1 MIFDF
6 DQSFVEMVT
15 LLVTGDPRSGS
26 GRIEIIKE
34 NFKTEV
40 CNQMQ
45 DYPLGVV
52 SAAGSHWKDG
62 KLSICGGNSGFST
75 YTNECYTLDNGEWKP
90 TSQNLQIGRRRHGA
104 SNIGN
109 NIWITGGYNS
119 NGQRLSSTE
128 IMHPDGKITP
138 GPDLPQGRDS
148 PCQIS
153 YGQTTFIIGKC
164 IAVEKK
170 F

>member
-1 MIFDF
+1 
-6 DQSFVEMVT
+6 MVT
-15 LLVTGDPRSGS
+15 LLVTGFPASGS

-45 DYPLGVV
+45 DYPLEV
-52 SAAGSHWKDG
+52 SKAAGTHWKDG
-62 KLSICGGNSGFST
+62 KLSICGGWPSLT
-75 YTNECYTLDNGEWKP
+75 TECYTLDNGEWKP
-90 TSQNLQIGRRRHGA
+90 TSQNLQIGRSEHAA

-109 NIWITGGYNS
+109 NIWITGGVG

-138 GPDLPQGRDS
+138 GPDLPEARYGH
-148 PCQIS
+148 CQIS
-153 YGQTTFIIGKC
+153 HGQTTLIIGKY
-164 IAVEKK
+164 I

>member
-1 MIFDF
+1 
-6 DQSFVEMVT
+6 MVT
-15 LLVTGDPRSGS
+15 LLVTGLPTSGS

-45 DYPLGVV
+45 DYPLEVYE
-52 SAAGSHWKDG
+52 AAGTHWKDG
-62 KLSICGGNSGFST
+62 KLSICGGFP

-90 TSQNLQIGRRRHGA
+90 TSQNLQIERYDHAA

-109 NIWITGGYNS
+109 NIWITGGHDGS
-119 NGQRLSSTE
+119 QILSSSE

-138 GPDLPQGRDS
+138 GPDLPQARS
-148 PCQIS
+148 SHCQIS
-153 YGQTTFIIGKC
+153 HGQTTFIIGKC
-164 IAVEKK
+164 I

>member
-1 MIFDF
+1 
-6 DQSFVEMVT
+6 MVT
-15 LLVTGDPRSGS
+15 LLVTRFPASGS

-45 DYPLGVV
+45 DYPLEVYV
-52 SAAGSHWKDG
+52 AAGTHWKDG
-62 KLSICGGNSGFST
+62 KLSICGGYTGSD
-75 YTNECYTLDNGEWKP
+75 TNECYTLDNGEWKP
-90 TSQNLQIGRRRHGA
+90 TSQNLQIERYSHAA

-109 NIWITGGYNS
+109 NIWITGGHDGHEGS
-119 NGQRLSSTE
+119 QILSSSE

-138 GPDLPQGRDS
+138 GPELPQGIYGH
-148 PCQIS
+148 CQIS
-153 YGQTTFIIGKC
+153 HGQITLIIGKY
-164 IAVEKK
+164 I